1 MRERAHVHLA
11 AAGAQVMYVAARSG
25 RMRMHVAVGAAEVEG
40 SPFEVHVHPSAAERL
55 FALQTVNRPCSA
67 QRAARNARE
76 VCFAASRSSSAWRSF
91 IGRSR
96 TARSSRSLPSC
107 RMGRPRRL
115 RCARGTASSLSR
127 GSCCSGTPQRNRAR
141 QPTRC
146 PALGGHVACGAR
158 SPSRGQLP
166 QLVGHRGQTEPTGP
180 TPACASMRSSV
191 HAHVCRH
198 AHGRARK
205 HRNTHIHAP
214 ARTQ

>member
-1 MRERAHVHLA
+1 MQCAAH
-11 AAGAQVMYVAARSG
+11 AAR
-25 RMRMHVAVGAAEVEG
+25 
-40 SPFEVHVHPSAAERL
+40 
-55 FALQTVNRPCSA
+55 SA
-67 QRAARNARE
+67 QRATSARE
-76 VCFAASRSSSAWRSF
+76 VCFAVSRSSSAWRSF

-107 RMGRPRRL
+107 RMGRPRRP

-198 AHGRARK
+198 ARGRART

-214 ARTQ
+214 ARTQECTARTHTGARTRIRAYMHARMRIYASRCSAAAASLAGPGWGTHP